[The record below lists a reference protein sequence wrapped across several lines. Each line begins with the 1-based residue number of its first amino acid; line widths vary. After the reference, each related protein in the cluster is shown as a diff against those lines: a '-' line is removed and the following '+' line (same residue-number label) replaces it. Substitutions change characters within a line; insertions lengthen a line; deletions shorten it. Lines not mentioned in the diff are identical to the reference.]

1 MGGECGYKV
10 WFLGG
15 IVQFYFVLTNVCM
28 EVLFCQRRIFR
39 ALLCYRYVYDTENDE
54 RHVERE
60 SHRLGVVC
68 KVGKSNTAAETELGP
83 MTRR

>member
-1 MGGECGYKV
+1 MNVSHKV
-10 WFLGG
+10 GLQSEHESAWLHS
-15 IVQFYFVLTNVCM
+15 
-28 EVLFCQRRIFR
+28 
-39 ALLCYRYVYDTENDE
+39 ENDE

>member
-1 MGGECGYKV
+1 MNVSHKV
-10 WFLGG
+10 GLQSEHESAWY
-15 IVQFYFVLTNVCM
+15 VDT
-28 EVLFCQRRIFR
+28 
-39 ALLCYRYVYDTENDE
+39 LCYRYVYDIENDE

>member
-1 MGGECGYKV
+1 M
-10 WFLGG
+10 FLTKWGCNPNMNLPG
-15 IVQFYFVLTNVCM
+15 
-28 EVLFCQRRIFR
+28 
-39 ALLCYRYVYDTENDE
+39 VYDTENDE

>member
-1 MGGECGYKV
+1 MNLPG
-10 WFLGG
+10 
-15 IVQFYFVLTNVCM
+15 
-28 EVLFCQRRIFR
+28 
-39 ALLCYRYVYDTENDE
+39 VYDTENDE